1 MIPFDHEHQFMQ
13 RANELFVRIN
23 GCMRQRCYHRECCCF
38 IGDCLTLIRSHFDIC
53 VDLFWMGLKSDGL
66 RPFATP
72 SNPSTRKP
80 VFAANTA
87 FCLWHAPGNT
97 GSEPK
102 PKPNQPLLSAQPP
115 PWRCTPWLDT
125 TYTWLWHQSVMASS
139 SKYLSNGQAPE
150 CNLLNDIQVTFE
162 VDRLFLFK

>member
-13 RANELFVRIN
+13 RANELFVRIS

-38 IGDCLTLIRSHFDIC
+38 IGDCLTLIRSHSDIC
-53 VDLFWMGLKSDGL
+53 VDLFGMGLKSDGL

-87 FCLWHAPGNT
+87 FVCDTPRVTRDRNRSRSRSRISRCSA
-97 GSEPK
+97 
-102 PKPNQPLLSAQPP
+102 LSHHHDDVLHGWIQLI
-115 PWRCTPWLDT
+115 LDYGT
-125 TYTWLWHQSVMASS
+125 
-139 SKYLSNGQAPE
+139 NP
-150 CNLLNDIQVTFE
+150 
-162 VDRLFLFK
+162 